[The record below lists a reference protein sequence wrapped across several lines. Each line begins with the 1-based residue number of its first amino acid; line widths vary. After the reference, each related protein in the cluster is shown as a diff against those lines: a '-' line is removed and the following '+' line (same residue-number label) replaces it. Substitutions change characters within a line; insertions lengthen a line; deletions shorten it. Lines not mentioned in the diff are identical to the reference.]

1 MYKITI
7 KFNNGT
13 DETYKT
19 KFTRDKIERTM
30 ISDCSFNLFLRHSSR
45 IKKAKDLLINDK
57 YLDLNKDSVLTYFG
71 ATITSFDKIDGRYTE
86 YKSLNYFTV
95 EEALKNF

>member
-1 MYKITI
+1 MYKLTI

-13 DETYKT
+13 EATYKT
-19 KFTRDKIERTM
+19 QVTRDKIEKIM

-71 ATITSFDKIDGRYTE
+71 ATITSFDKIDGRSTE
-86 YKSLNYFTV
+86 YKSLTYFTV
-95 EEALKNF
+95 EEALINF

>member
-1 MYKITI
+1 MYKLTI

-30 ISDCSFNLFLRHSSR
+30 ISHCSFYMFSRHSSR
-45 IKKAKDLLINDK
+45 IKKAKELLINDK
-57 YLDLNKDSVLTYFG
+57 FLYLDKDSVLTYFG
-71 ATITSFDKIDGRYTE
+71 ATITSFEKIDGRTVE
-86 YKSLNYFTV
+86 TKALDYFNV
-95 EEALKNF
+95 EEALINF